1 MGSIDKGE
9 TDNMAEPTSENLAPA
24 DTCLPRVAI
33 IGRQNVGKSTL
44 LNRVAGR
51 HVALVEDLPGTTR
64 DRLTAEV
71 TWAETPFTLVDTGG
85 FESVSETTLSQQVA
99 QQAELAISQSDV
111 IVFMVDA
118 KDGVTPLDQEIAAKL
133 RRADKPVL
141 LVANKADSE
150 RLETSALEFYELGW
164 GDPVLISAFHGRGVA
179 ELLDQLVAL
188 LPPILPVRTMPE
200 FMKIA
205 LVGRPNVGKSL
216 LLNALLGEER
226 VIVDEVAG
234 TTRDAIDILFDFKG
248 QGVLL
253 IDTAGI
259 RRRGKVEVGVEKH
272 SVARSLKAME
282 RADVVLLVVD
292 ATELLAAQDLHVL
305 GFVQQS
311 LKGMVLIVNKW
322 DLIEN
327 KDMAAYTKYI
337 SSRLKATPY
346 VPVLFTS
353 AKMHQGIEH
362 ILPQA
367 AAVYQE
373 RLKRL
378 PTAEVNHVVQQAVA
392 AHNMPHT
399 GGRRLKIF
407 YATQA
412 GTNPPTFVFFTS
424 DPTLIHFSYRRY
436 LENKLRQAFGF
447 MGTPIQL
454 VFKARGGA

>member
-1 MGSIDKGE
+1 MV
-9 TDNMAEPTSENLAPA
+9 EPVSPNANPEE
-24 DTCLPRVAI
+24 TCLPRVAI

-44 LNRVAGR
+44 LNRIAGR

-64 DRLTAEV
+64 DRVNAEV
-71 TWAETPFTLVDTGG
+71 NWGETRFTLVDTGG
-85 FESVSETTLSQQVA
+85 FESANTSTLSDQVTR
-99 QQAELAISQSDV
+99 QAEVAIEQSDV

-118 KDGVTPLDQEIAAKL
+118 KDGITPLDLELAARL
-133 RRADKPVL
+133 RRAAKPVL
-141 LVANKADSE
+141 LVANKADNE
-150 RLETSALEFYELGW
+150 KLETAALEFYELGW

-179 ELLDQLVAL
+179 ELMDNLVAL
-188 LPPILPVRTMPE
+188 LPPALPVRTIPQS
-200 FMKIA
+200 MKIA

-226 VIVDEVAG
+226 VIVNETAG
-234 TTRDAIDILFDFKG
+234 TTRDAVDIPFDFQG

-259 RRRGKVEVGVEKH
+259 RRRGKVDVGVEKH

-282 RADVVLLVVD
+282 RADIVLLVVD

-305 GFVQQS
+305 SFVQQA
-311 LKGMVLIVNKW
+311 LKGMILIVNKW

-327 KDMAAYTKYI
+327 KDMAAYTQYI
-337 SSRLKATPY
+337 TNRLKAMPY
-346 VPVLFTS
+346 VPTLFTS
-353 AKMHQGIEH
+353 ARTGEGV
-362 ILPQA
+362 A
-367 AAVYQE
+367 AIMPEAATVYQE

-378 PTAEVNHVVQQAVA
+378 PTAEVNRVVQKALA
-392 AHNMPHT
+392 AHNLPHT
-399 GGRRLKIF
+399 GGHPLKIF

-412 GTNPPTFVFFTS
+412 GTNPPTFVFFAN

-436 LENKLRQAFGF
+436 LENQLRQAFGF
-447 MGTPIQL
+447 RGTPMQL